1 MNEPHRLSAVLFI
14 GRPGSGKGTQ
24 AIRLA
29 KHLGWTMFSS
39 GGHFKQLIDRG
50 DEFGER
56 IAADYKRGQLS
67 PDWLAEYF
75 FNEAVL
81 GTSPESGVVSEG
93 FPRSLPQAEFAH
105 EVFTWLGRGYKAIYL
120 AVSEEEAMTRQLGRA
135 KVEDRPDSDGEDKIR
150 ARFDVYTKS
159 TEPLL
164 EFFRKEGTLIELD
177 GEQTPDKIA
186 EDVRAA
192 LNLPAQAGLA

>member
-1 MNEPHRLSAVLFI
+1 MTDSHGLGAILFI

-24 AIRLA
+24 AVELA
-29 KHLGWTMFSS
+29 KYLGWSMFSS

-56 IAADYKRGQLS
+56 IQADYDRGQLS

-81 GTSPESGVVSEG
+81 GVRPGSGIVSEG
-93 FPRSLPQAEFAH
+93 FPRTLVQGEFAD
-105 EVFTWLGRGYKAIYL
+105 EVFTWLGRSYKAVYL
-120 AVSEEEAMTRQLGRA
+120 AVSEEEALARQLGRN
-135 KVEDRPDSDGEDKIR
+135 RPDSNAEDKVR
-150 ARFDVYTKS
+150 TRFDVYSKR

-164 EFFRKEGTLIELD
+164 DFFRAKGALIEIN
-177 GEQTPDKIA
+177 GEQTPEKIA
-186 EDVRAA
+186 EDIRAA
-192 LNLPAQAGLA
+192 LAIA